1 MKVKVESLMMM
12 ASQHVPFRQ
21 NLRQGTADNLLLRDI
36 LCNIYPGS
44 QGAPRG
50 PWTHSQQKH
59 CSVSSS
65 QQRAMASAVEP
76 ILTAQ
81 QWAQFE
87 PNGCSMSCH
96 EYGRIIT
103 VLLGK

>member
-21 NLRQGTADNLLLRDI
+21 NLRQGTADNLLLRDN
-36 LCNIYPGS
+36 LSNTYAGS

-65 QQRAMASAVEP
+65 QQRAMASAVKP
-76 ILTAQ
+76 IFRQLRAQ
-81 QWAQFE
+81 TRAQMLQYVK
-87 PNGCSMSCH
+87 PLNAA
-96 EYGRIIT
+96 
-103 VLLGK
+103 